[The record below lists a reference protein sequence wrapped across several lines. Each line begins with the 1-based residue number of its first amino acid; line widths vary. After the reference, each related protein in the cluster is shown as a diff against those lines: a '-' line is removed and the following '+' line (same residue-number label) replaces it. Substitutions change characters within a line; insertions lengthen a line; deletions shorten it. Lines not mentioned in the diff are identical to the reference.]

1 MKRRAAVVQAG
12 ALVALAIIVAAAGCA
27 GQERAGSTP
36 TEPDAALDC
45 AYPLVWNE
53 VRYEA
58 GIDLPSSAR
67 LGPKLG
73 PGVVLGCGSE
83 EMGYYPDENVSV
95 RRIDGVDPAVAV
107 AARIKDAD
115 RPIVWLGHGYLVESP
130 RHPLHPTIATSW
142 GLDGH
147 QGFTCGASR
156 KTRAYVL
163 FDARS
168 GQPLEVRADIPRLR
182 PSHRAG
188 PSVSSP
194 SRPHGRLG
202 ARATACPTSSAR
214 RARAPSA
221 SATGTRTSR
230 PGGTRLLIAGEH
242 RRQELS
248 PRSPL
253 IHTSLPSGTPCA
265 RPRAESRQRAEVLII
280 EDDDVIAEG
289 MSRHLTTAGFDPL
302 WVNQG
307 RVGPPALLRAA
318 GRCVLDLMLRASTA
332 GS

>member
-67 LGPKLG
+67 LGPELG

-163 FDARS
+163 STPAP
-168 GQPLEVRADIPRLR
+168 GQPLEVRADDPEVEALLTEPGTQRLVSVEADTVVSGLERHGVPYVERGDELVLALR
-182 PSHRAG
+182 PCDGNENEPGLAG
-188 PSVSSP
+188 
-194 SRPHGRLG
+194 L
-202 ARATACPTSSAR
+202 
-214 RARAPSA
+214 
-221 SATGTRTSR
+221 
-230 PGGTRLLIAGEH
+230 RLLIAESIEG
-242 RRQELS
+242 
-248 PRSPL
+248 RS
-253 IHTSLPSGTPCA
+253 
-265 RPRAESRQRAEVLII
+265 
-280 EDDDVIAEG
+280 
-289 MSRHLTTAGFDPL
+289 
-302 WVNQG
+302 
-307 RVGPPALLRAA
+307 
-318 GRCVLDLMLRASTA
+318 
-332 GS
+332 